1 MIQLQKLL
9 KFMELNFIEL
19 RIQILITFLFSMA
32 FNSNQDTIS
41 KAPTEK
47 LNVLFVIF
55 DDLNDWEGVM
65 KGHPQSLTPNID
77 RLAKKGILFSNAH
90 CAGTMCNPSRASVIT
105 GMRPTTTGVYTNGDT
120 PLDLYKSKQ
129 TLNKHFKE
137 NGYYVAG
144 AGKVL
149 HKFYYEKGDWD
160 EYSGRRKEAGVVHNR
175 ENPEPENI
183 SKVGGIAWGPFST
196 PDSMTYDA
204 RSVQWVSDRI
214 NKKHDKPFFL
224 ACGIFRPHIPWFN
237 PQEYFDK
244 HPLDKVQI
252 PQIREDDM
260 DDVPTIG
267 KNIAYS
273 TTNFTKEDDLN
284 NIDGNKEHE
293 VFKSEEQ
300 WNEAVQAYLASI
312 SYADAQ
318 FGKLLDALENSDY
331 ADNTIIVLWSDHGYH
346 LGEKEHWR
354 KATLWEQVTRIPFII
369 SAPGLNKGD
378 NCKEAVSLIDIY
390 PTLLDLCDLP
400 KVEGLDGE
408 SLVPQLANPNQVREM
423 PAISSIGPEYH
434 AIRDEQYRYISYA
447 NGQEELY
454 DHSKDPEEWTNIA
467 GDPNYVTVKER
478 LRMFIPK
485 TSKEPLRGPYSD

>member
-1 MIQLQKLL
+1 MTLRYLIFLL
-9 KFMELNFIEL
+9 ACPAL
-19 RIQILITFLFSMA
+19 LFGQER
-32 FNSNQDTIS
+32 NDLTKSN
-41 KAPTEK
+41 KKRP
-47 LNVLFVIF
+47 NVLFVIF

-65 KGHPQSLTPNID
+65 KGHPQALTPNID
-77 RLAKKGILFSNAH
+77 RLAKKGMLFSNAH

-105 GMRPTTTGVYTNGDT
+105 GLRPTTSGIYTNNDT
-120 PLDLYKSKQ
+120 PLDLYKEKQ

-144 AGKVL
+144 AGKIL
-149 HKFYYEKGDWD
+149 HKFYYEKDDWH
-160 EYSGRRKEAGVVHNR
+160 EQYGRRREEGVVHNR

-214 NKKHDKPFFL
+214 SKIHDKPFFL

-237 PQEYFDK
+237 PKGYFDK
-244 HPLDKVQI
+244 HPLDEVELPKTN
-252 PQIREDDM
+252 EDDM

-267 KNIAYS
+267 KNIAFS
-273 TTNFTKEDDLN
+273 TTNYTKSDDLN
-284 NIDGNKEHE
+284 NIDYNKEHNAI
-293 VFKSEEQ
+293 KGDGK
-300 WNEAVQAYLASI
+300 WDEAVQAYLASI
-312 SYADAQ
+312 TYADAQ
-318 FGKLLDALENSDY
+318 FGKLLNALEGSDH

-369 SAPGLNKGD
+369 SAPGLKKGD

-400 KVEGLDGE
+400 TVDGLDGE
-408 SLVPQLANPNQVREM
+408 SLVPQLTNPNQPKKT
-423 PAISSIGPEYH
+423 PAISSIGPSYH
-434 AIRDEQYRYISYA
+434 AIRDEQYRYITYG

-454 DHSKDPEEWTNIA
+454 DHSKDQEEWVNIA
-467 GDPNYVTVKER
+467 DNPKYQKIKMK
-478 LRMFIPK
+478 LRKYTP
-485 TSKEPLRGPYSD
+485 TESKEPLMGPYSE

>member
-1 MIQLQKLL
+1 MNINRL
-9 KFMELNFIEL
+9 KDYIFIACL
-19 RIQILITFLFSMA
+19 FLFVSC
-32 FNSNQDTIS
+32 S
-41 KAPTEK
+41 KDGPKTKVVEEK
-47 LNVLFVIF
+47 PNVLFVIF

-105 GMRPTTTGVYTNGDT
+105 GLRPTTTGVYTNGDT

-149 HKFYYEKGDWD
+149 HKFYYEKSDWD
-160 EYSGRRKEAGVVHNR
+160 EFSGRRKEAGVVHNR

-244 HPLDKVQI
+244 HPLDKVQL

-273 TTNFTKEDDLN
+273 TTNFTQEDDLN
-284 NIDGNKEHE
+284 NVDGNKEHAA
-293 VFKSEEQ
+293 FKSEEQ

-354 KATLWEQVTRIPFII
+354 KATLWEQVTRIPLVI
-369 SAPGLNKGD
+369 SAPGMKNGAE
-378 NCKEAVSLIDIY
+378 CKEAVSLIDIY
-390 PTLLDLCDLP
+390 PTLLELCALP
-400 KVEGLDGE
+400 KVDGLDGE
-408 SLVPQLANPNQVREM
+408 SVVPQLRNPEKKRSMPAVSSINPN
-423 PAISSIGPEYH
+423 YH
-434 AIRDEQYRYISYA
+434 SVRDERYRFITYGD
-447 NGQEELY
+447 GQEELY

-467 GDPNYVTVKER
+467 GDSKYNKIKQKLKKY
-478 LRMFIPK
+478 IPK
-485 TSKEPLRGPYSD
+485 ATKDAVKGPYSE